1 MSLNPTMV
9 TTSENALY
17 LFLTVFGLVRLPH
30 AHSHYHYVSVLF
42 FYYYVGGYVEHC
54 AIIPE

>member
-1 MSLNPTMV
+1 MV

>member
-30 AHSHYHYVSVLF
+30 SAFPLSLCECIVF
-42 FYYYVGGYVEHC
+42 FTYVGGYEKHC